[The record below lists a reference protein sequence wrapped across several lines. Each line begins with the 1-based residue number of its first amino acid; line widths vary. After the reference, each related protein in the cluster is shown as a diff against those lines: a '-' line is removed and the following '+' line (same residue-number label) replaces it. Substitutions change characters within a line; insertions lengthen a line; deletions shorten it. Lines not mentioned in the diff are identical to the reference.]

1 MRAPLDALFPPTATA
16 TERLVCDALFDIG
29 RVQAHPC
36 EANEDL
42 DAPTKSEPTQ
52 ADRGWPW

>member
-1 MRAPLDALFPPTATA
+1 MRPPFDALFPLTATA

-52 ADRGWPW
+52 ADRGWP